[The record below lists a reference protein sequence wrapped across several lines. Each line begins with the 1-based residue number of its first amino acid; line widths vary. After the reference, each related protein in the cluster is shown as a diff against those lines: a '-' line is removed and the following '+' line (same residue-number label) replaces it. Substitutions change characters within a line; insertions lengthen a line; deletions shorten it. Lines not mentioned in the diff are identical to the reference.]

1 MITEP
6 VYELQEFYL
15 VTKVHYD
22 SGTRPNDDYNVAK
35 SHRQDIPG
43 YHNIEFRTYE
53 ECLAYMR
60 DCDTP
65 NIAFQVQK
73 LFRRV
78 ESTNVAYIML
88 NRK

>member
-1 MITEP
+1 MNTEP
-6 VYELQEFYL
+6 IYELQEFYL
-15 VTKVHYD
+15 VHKVHYD

-35 SHRQDIPG
+35 THLPDLPG

-53 ECLAYMR
+53 ECLVYMR
-60 DCDTP
+60 DCDTL

-78 ESTNVAYIML
+78 ESTNAAYIML
-88 NRK
+88 NSK